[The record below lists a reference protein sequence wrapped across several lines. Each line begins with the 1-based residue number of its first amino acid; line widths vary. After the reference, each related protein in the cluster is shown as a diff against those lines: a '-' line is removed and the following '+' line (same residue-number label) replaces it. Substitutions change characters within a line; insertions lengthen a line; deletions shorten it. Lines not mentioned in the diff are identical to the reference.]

1 MGATRRSSP
10 VCVLSR
16 DPPRSAPRGVHRQAM
31 QHVPFP
37 VRAMERRVPLVVV
50 GLSVHEGA
58 GRRLPACHETAAATG
73 RRYPAF
79 EPGLTVETR
88 LDLLCRGLYSLEPE
102 ETPILS
108 RAQKDTREW
117 HTMPTVSAS
126 GARRS

>member
-1 MGATRRSSP
+1 MGATRRPSP
-10 VCVLSR
+10 IRVLSR
-16 DPPRSAPRGVHRQAM
+16 SPPCPESVHRQAM
-31 QHVPFP
+31 KHVPP
-37 VRAMERRVPLVVV
+37 PIRAMERRVSLVVV
-50 GLSVHEGA
+50 GISVHEGA
-58 GRRLPACHETAAATG
+58 GRRLPSCHETDAATG

-102 ETPILS
+102 ETPILY
-108 RAQKDTREW
+108 RAQKDTSEW

>member
-1 MGATRRSSP
+1 MGATRRPSP
-10 VCVLSR
+10 IRVLSR
-16 DPPRSAPRGVHRQAM
+16 SPPCPESVHRQAM
-31 QHVPFP
+31 KHVPLP
-37 VRAMERRVPLVVV
+37 IRAMERRVSLVVV
-50 GLSVHEGA
+50 GISVHEGA
-58 GRRLPACHETAAATG
+58 GRRLPSCHETDAATG

-102 ETPILS
+102 ETPILY
-108 RAQKDTREW
+108 RAQKDTSEW

>member
-1 MGATRRSSP
+1 VCSP
-10 VCVLSR
+10 VTL
-16 DPPRSAPRGVHRQAM
+16 PAPRGVHRQAM

-50 GLSVHEGA
+50 GISVHAWA
-58 GRRLPACHETAAATG
+58 GRKLPSCHETAAATG

-102 ETPILS
+102 ETPILY